1 VNTTSWRSPTASSTV
16 SATHSPLFGDGKR
29 ITKRERRT
37 PGVSTQPPDAYLVQ
51 APASAPHNRPIWCG
65 VWPSGVQM
73 SWAWLGVGRISRWP
87 RFPAGRAAWRREDG
101 AGEAAGGRAP
111 SEMICSLLLTAVSQ
125 STEFEAHLFE
135 RRRGQL
141 VAFWAG
147 SRSGAYPAGAGA
159 DGSVCHRPNSLP
171 CGSRQVT
178 NQPMPG
184 TGPGW
189 SASPPSS
196 LTRAAPA
203 LMSSTSK

>member
-1 VNTTSWRSPTASSTV
+1 MTGEVAGLLDPICRAEITRIRAADPGWRRLLDDLA
-16 SATHSPLFGDGKR
+16 AG
-29 ITKRERRT
+29 
-37 PGVSTQPPDAYLVQ
+37 
-51 APASAPHNRPIWCG
+51 PASIDDLRVELRLKRQELSALRAPLERCG
-65 VWPSGVQM
+65 AIIARSLQVT
-73 SWAWLGVGRISRWP
+73 
-87 RFPAGRAAWRREDG
+87 
-101 AGEAAGGRAP
+101 AGEGHQHSCVLVRWD
-111 SEMICSLLLTAVSQ
+111 Q
-125 STEFEAHLFE
+125 AHPVP
-135 RRRGQL
+135 GT
-141 VAFWAG
+141 
-147 SRSGAYPAGAGA
+147 SRSEVYPAGAGA